1 MTTLAANV
9 LLLKS
14 DVATWGFDWGT
25 SMKKNR
31 SHLTCVAID
40 LQRKPN
46 EKGYSIIEVMI
57 AISILSIGIL
67 ALASMQVAAMRGN
80 SFAGGVTEGSTW
92 ALDQIEK
99 LMSLPWTD
107 PSLQDA
113 DLDGAGG
120 LDDMDFDNNSTT
132 KADADFQVTKGRYA
146 IHWNVANNV
155 VTNNTRTVNVI
166 VTWTE
171 HGAQKSVSIQRVVA
185 RII

>member
-1 MTTLAANV
+1 
-9 LLLKS
+9 
-14 DVATWGFDWGT
+14 
-25 SMKKNR
+25 MKKNK
-31 SHLTCVAID
+31 SHMTCIATD
-40 LQRKPN
+40 LKRKPN
-46 EKGYSIIEVMI
+46 DRGFSIIEVMI

-107 PSLQDA
+107 ASLQDA

-120 LDDMDFDNNSTT
+120 LENIGIDTGT
-132 KADADFQVTKGRYA
+132 QADADFRVIRGRYA
-146 IHWNVANNV
+146 IHWNVADNV
-155 VTNNTRTVNVI
+155 VTANTRTVNVI
-166 VTWTE
+166 VTWTD
-171 HGAQKSVSIQRVVA
+171 HGVQKSVSIQRVVA

>member
-1 MTTLAANV
+1 
-9 LLLKS
+9 
-14 DVATWGFDWGT
+14 
-25 SMKKNR
+25 MKKNK
-31 SHLTCVAID
+31 SHMTCIAND
-40 LQRKPN
+40 PKRKPN
-46 EKGYSIIEVMI
+46 DRGFSIIEVMI

-107 PSLQDA
+107 PSLLDA

-120 LDDMDFDNNSTT
+120 LDNIGFDNDPGTQ
-132 KADADFQVTKGRYA
+132 ADADFRVTQGKFS

-166 VTWTE
+166 VTWTD
-171 HGAQKSVSIQRVVA
+171 HDAQKSVSMQRVVA

>member
-1 MTTLAANV
+1 
-9 LLLKS
+9 
-14 DVATWGFDWGT
+14 
-25 SMKKNR
+25 
-31 SHLTCVAID
+31 
-40 LQRKPN
+40 
-46 EKGYSIIEVMI
+46 MI

-120 LDDMDFDNNSTT
+120 LDDMG
-132 KADADFQVTKGRYA
+132 ADADFRVTQGKFS
-146 IHWNVANNV
+146 IHWNIANNV

-166 VTWTE
+166 VTWTD
-171 HGAQKSVSIQRVVA
+171 HDAQKNVSIQRVVA

>member
-1 MTTLAANV
+1 
-9 LLLKS
+9 
-14 DVATWGFDWGT
+14 
-25 SMKKNR
+25 MKKNK
-31 SHLTCVAID
+31 SHPTCIATYVK
-40 LQRKPN
+40 RKPN
-46 EKGYSIIEVMI
+46 DRGFSIIEVMI

-107 PSLQDA
+107 ASLQDA

-120 LDDMDFDNNSTT
+120 LDDMG
-132 KADADFQVTKGRYA
+132 ADADFQVTKGRYA

>member
-1 MTTLAANV
+1 
-9 LLLKS
+9 
-14 DVATWGFDWGT
+14 
-25 SMKKNR
+25 MKKNK
-31 SHLTCVAID
+31 SHITRLATD
-40 LQRKPN
+40 LKRKPN
-46 EKGYSIIEVMI
+46 DRGFSIIEVMI

-80 SFAGGVTEGSTW
+80 SFAVGVTEGSTW

-107 PSLQDA
+107 PSLLDA

-120 LDDMDFDNNSTT
+120 LDDMGFDNDPGTQ
-132 KADADFQVTKGRYA
+132 ADADFRVTQGKFS

-166 VTWTE
+166 VTWTD
-171 HGAQKSVSIQRVVA
+171 HDVQKSVSIQRVVA

>member
-1 MTTLAANV
+1 
-9 LLLKS
+9 
-14 DVATWGFDWGT
+14 
-25 SMKKNR
+25 MKKNK
-31 SHLTCVAID
+31 SHMTCIAND
-40 LQRKPN
+40 PKRKPN
-46 EKGYSIIEVMI
+46 DRGFSIIEVMI

-80 SFAGGVTEGSTW
+80 SFAGAVTEGSTW

-107 PSLQDA
+107 PSLLDS

-120 LDDMDFDNNSTT
+120 LDDMG
-132 KADADFQVTKGRYA
+132 ADADFRVTQGKFS

-155 VTNNTRTVNVI
+155 VTDNTRTVNVI
-166 VTWTE
+166 VTWTD
-171 HGAQKSVSIQRVVA
+171 HDVQKSVSIQRVVA

>member
-1 MTTLAANV
+1 
-9 LLLKS
+9 
-14 DVATWGFDWGT
+14 
-25 SMKKNR
+25 MKKKR
-31 SHLTCVAID
+31 SHITCVATD
-40 LQRKPN
+40 LKRKPN
-46 EKGYSIIEVMI
+46 DRGFSIIEVMI

-107 PSLQDA
+107 ASLQDA

-120 LDDMDFDNNSTT
+120 LEDMD
-132 KADADFQVTKGRYA
+132 ADADFRVTKGRYA

>member
-1 MTTLAANV
+1 MTCIANV
-9 LLLKS
+9 PK
-14 DVATWGFDWGT
+14 
-25 SMKKNR
+25 
-31 SHLTCVAID
+31 
-40 LQRKPN
+40 RKPN
-46 EKGYSIIEVMI
+46 ERGFSIIEVMI

-107 PSLQDA
+107 ASLLDA

-120 LDDMDFDNNSTT
+120 LDNIGFDSDPGTQ
-132 KADADFQVTKGRYA
+132 ADADFRVTQGKFS

-155 VTNNTRTVNVI
+155 VTDNTRTVNVI
-166 VTWTE
+166 VAWTD
-171 HGAQKSVSIQRVVA
+171 HDVQKSVSIQRVVA

>member
-1 MTTLAANV
+1 
-9 LLLKS
+9 
-14 DVATWGFDWGT
+14 
-25 SMKKNR
+25 MKKNR
-31 SHLTCVAID
+31 SHITRRATD

-46 EKGYSIIEVMI
+46 ERGFSIIEVMI

-80 SFAGGVTEGSTW
+80 SFAGGVTEGATW

-113 DLDGAGG
+113 DLDGAAG
-120 LDDMDFDNNSTT
+120 LENIGTDTGT
-132 KADADFQVTKGRYA
+132 QADADFRVIRGRYA

-155 VTNNTRTVNVI
+155 VTNDTRTVNVI

-171 HGAQKSVSIQRVVA
+171 HGAQKSVSVQRVIA